1 MVRMRITN
9 FGLTVYI
16 PNVGLDNKGLSID
29 LDYFKA
35 PEFYGSSYVRPS
47 ERKFVSRM
55 TKWFT

>member
-1 MVRMRITN
+1 MRITN